1 MQLFLPA
8 DQKAATIMV
17 VVTILRICVAKGL
30 WIDKLQLRGLVPEDE
45 EESAAGIVLVR
56 IVQRTMSIDRSVC
69 CIVFYS
75 ILLYCIVFYS

>member
-1 MQLFLPA
+1 
-8 DQKAATIMV
+8 MV

-69 CIVFYS
+69 CILFYCIVLYSIVLYS
-75 ILLYCIVFYS
+75 ILFYS